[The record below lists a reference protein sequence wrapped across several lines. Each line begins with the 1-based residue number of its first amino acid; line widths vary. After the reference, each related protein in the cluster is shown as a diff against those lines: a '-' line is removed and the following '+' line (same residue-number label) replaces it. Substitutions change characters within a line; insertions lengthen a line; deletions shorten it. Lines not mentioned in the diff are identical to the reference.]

1 MDSELKEVY
10 VAYSKNRE
18 VLYVGQGNIGRHRHC
33 VSGCSHNKELNR
45 YYFLNG
51 EDMSMTIEVVKVFD
65 SEEDS
70 LKFEDDLIVLHNP
83 RFNIKS
89 SRSNHVSYMRKAKD
103 FYKDFENK
111 LIDAG
116 LKLHSP
122 HHIRWMNN
130 MKIIVK
136 YIGYKNLKEG
146 VFLSRASVRNYG
158 DEDLCKIFIRLIK
171 GQVNQVFLTTFHVR
185 KDHGSDTYFVKLLL

>member
-1 MDSELKEVY
+1 MGKALKEVY
-10 VAYSKNRE
+10 IAYSKNRE

-70 LKFEDDLIVLHNP
+70 LKFEDGLIILHNP

-89 SRSNHVSYMRKAKD
+89 SRSNHVSYMREAKD

-158 DEDLCKIFIRLIK
+158 DEDLYKIFIRLIK
-171 GQVNQVFLTTFHVR
+171 GQVNQVFLTTFHVS

>member
-1 MDSELKEVY
+1 MGKALKEVY
-10 VAYSKNRE
+10 IAYSKNRE

-70 LKFEDDLIVLHNP
+70 LKFEDGLIILHNP

-122 HHIRWMNN
+122 HHTRWMNN

-136 YIGYKNLKEG
+136 YVGYKNLKE
-146 VFLSRASVRNYG
+146 VIFLSRASVRNYG

-171 GQVNQVFLTTFHVR
+171 GQVNKVFLTTFHVS